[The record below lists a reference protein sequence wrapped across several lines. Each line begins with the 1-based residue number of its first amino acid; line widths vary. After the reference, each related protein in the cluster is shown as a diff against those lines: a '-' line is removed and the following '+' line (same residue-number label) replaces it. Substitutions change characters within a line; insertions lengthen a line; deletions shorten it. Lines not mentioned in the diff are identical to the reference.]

1 MAKKDDKEKNK
12 SPDSRPSKAGA
23 LKGARGNKGSS
34 GDPAAVGSDAY
45 FAPRNLSGGPSKI
58 GRTGMDDS
66 NSPAVGSDAYFAP
79 RSLSGGPSNIGRTGM
94 DDSSSP
100 AVGSS
105 DYFAPRSLSDGPSN
119 IGRTGMDDSNSP
131 AVGSSDYFAPRSLSG
146 GPSNIGRTGMGD
158 TTTFSSSVT
167 TDPTTTSSNIPDP
180 TGASGPIGAIGKAG
194 TVGQPTTQTTAPT
207 TTQTTA
213 PTTTQTTAP
222 TTTPAEPPTE
232 PPADGSTTTATAK
245 TEPPQSFF
253 DYLPTKG
260 KDGFSALPAATTQ
273 EEAIE
278 RVKYFQ
284 ETGQGLKGLAA
295 RQDPKFKEA
304 FNEGKPTSPLLEDSK
319 PLEGVERRKANQIER
334 EARRIKDPAVRRA
347 LLLQAAQIRA
357 GQPNITTPATKK
369 AELDRNMQK
378 REVLKD
384 TLEAG
389 QKAAGS
395 SGSSGAR
402 GSKGTVGRTEED
414 DELLGMTGGTSTY
427 RPIAFTPVEVILRE
441 ARSRRT

>member
-12 SPDSRPSKAGA
+12 SPDSRPPKAGA
-23 LKGARGNKGSS
+23 LKGARGNKGTS
-34 GDPAAVGSDAY
+34 GDSAAVGSDAY
-45 FAPRNLSGGPSKI
+45 FAPRSLSGGPSKI

-94 DDSSSP
+94 DDSNSP

-119 IGRTGMDDSNSP
+119 IGRTGM
-131 AVGSSDYFAPRSLSG
+131 
-146 GPSNIGRTGMGD
+146 GD

-167 TDPTTTSSNIPDP
+167 TDPTVSSGNVPDP
-180 TGASGPIGAIGKAG
+180 TGASGPIGARGKAG
-194 TVGQPTTQTTAPT
+194 TVGQT

-222 TTTPAEPPTE
+222 TTTPAEPPEE
-232 PPADGSTTTATAK
+232 PPADGSTTTTTATAK

-378 REVLKD
+378 RDVLKD

-389 QKAAGS
+389 QQAAGS
-395 SGSSGAR
+395 RGSSGAR
-402 GSKGTVGRTEED
+402 GSKGTAGIPYGDDD

>member
-1 MAKKDDKEKNK
+1 MAKKDDKKKNK

-23 LKGARGNKGSS
+23 LKGSRGNKGSS
-34 GDPAAVGSDAY
+34 EGPAAVGSDAY
-45 FAPRNLSGGPSKI
+45 FAPRSLSGGPSKI

-94 DDSSSP
+94 DDSNSP

-105 DYFAPRSLSDGPSN
+105 DYFAPRSLSD
-119 IGRTGMDDSNSP
+119 
-131 AVGSSDYFAPRSLSG
+131 

-180 TGASGPIGAIGKAG
+180 IGQTTTQTTAPTTTQTIAP
-194 TVGQPTTQTTAPT
+194 TTTQTTAPT

-222 TTTPAEPPTE
+222 ATTPAEPPAE
-232 PPADGSTTTATAK
+232 SPADGSTTTATAK

-295 RQDPKFKEA
+295 RQDPKFKQA

-369 AELDRNMQK
+369 AELDRNIQK
-378 REVLKD
+378 RKVLKD

-402 GSKGTVGRTEED
+402 GSKGTAGIPYGDDD

-427 RPIAFTPVEVILRE
+427 RPMTFTPVEVILRE
-441 ARSRRT
+441 AKSRRT

>member
-23 LKGARGNKGSS
+23 LKGARGNKGPS
-34 GDPAAVGSDAY
+34 GDSAAVGSDAY
-45 FAPRNLSGGPSKI
+45 FAPRSLSGGPSKI
-58 GRTGMDDS
+58 GRTGMGDS

-79 RSLSGGPSNIGRTGM
+79 RSLSG
-94 DDSSSP
+94 
-100 AVGSS
+100 
-105 DYFAPRSLSDGPSN
+105 GPSN

-167 TDPTTTSSNIPDP
+167 TDPTVSSGNVPDP
-180 TGASGPIGAIGKAG
+180 TGASGPIGARGKAG
-194 TVGQPTTQTTAPT
+194 TVGQPTTQTTAP
-207 TTQTTA
+207 A
-213 PTTTQTTAP
+213 
-222 TTTPAEPPTE
+222 TTPAEPPAE
-232 PPADGSTTTATAK
+232 PPADGSTTTAK
-245 TEPPQSFF
+245 NEPPQSFF

-295 RQDPKFKEA
+295 RQDPMFKKA
-304 FNEGKPTSPLLEDSK
+304 FNEGKSTSPLLEDSK

-369 AELDRNMQK
+369 AALDRNMQK
-378 REVLKD
+378 RDVLKD

-389 QKAAGS
+389 QQAAGS
-395 SGSSGAR
+395 RGSSGAR

-414 DELLGMTGGTSTY
+414 DDLLGMTGGTSTY
-427 RPIAFTPVEVILRE
+427 RPVAFSPVEVILRE

>member
-23 LKGARGNKGSS
+23 LKGARGNKGSK
-34 GDPAAVGSDAY
+34 GDEGTLGYGTLDNP
-45 FAPRNLSGGPSKI
+45 K
-58 GRTGMDDS
+58 
-66 NSPAVGSDAYFAP
+66 
-79 RSLSGGPSNIGRTGM
+79 
-94 DDSSSP
+94 
-100 AVGSS
+100 GSS
-105 DYFAPRSLSDGPSN
+105 LGYGTLDNPK
-119 IGRTGMDDSNSP
+119 
-131 AVGSSDYFAPRSLSG
+131 GSSLG
-146 GPSNIGRTGMGD
+146 GGTETDD

-167 TDPTTTSSNIPDP
+167 ADPTTSSNIPDP
-180 TGASGPIGAIGKAG
+180 TGVAG
-194 TVGQPTTQTTAPT
+194 TVGQTTTQTTAPT

-222 TTTPAEPPTE
+222 MAE
-232 PPADGSTTTATAK
+232 PPADGSTTTTTATAK

-260 KDGFSALPAATTQ
+260 KDGFSALPDATTQ

-284 ETGQGLKGLAA
+284 ETGQGLKANAA
-295 RQDPKFKEA
+295 RQDAKFKES

-319 PLEGVERRKANQIER
+319 PLEGVERRKANQYER
-334 EARRIKDPAVRRA
+334 EARRVKDPAVRRA

-369 AELDRNMQK
+369 AALDRNMQK
-378 REVLKD
+378 RDVLKD

-389 QKAAGS
+389 QQAAGS
-395 SGSSGAR
+395 RGSSGAR

-414 DELLGMTGGTSTY
+414 DDLLGMTGGTSSY
-427 RPIAFTPVEVILRE
+427 RPMEFSPVEVILRE